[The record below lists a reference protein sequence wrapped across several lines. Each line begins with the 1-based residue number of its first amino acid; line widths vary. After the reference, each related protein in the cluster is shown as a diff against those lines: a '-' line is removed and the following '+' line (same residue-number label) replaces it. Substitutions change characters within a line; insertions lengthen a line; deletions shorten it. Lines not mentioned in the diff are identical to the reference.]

1 MPFLLQLAYI
11 RGAFFS
17 LFYQR
22 YFFYNWLYVFIQSRH
37 IIIMTDTFNEIK
49 EELSRYYPDI
59 TDDDVEKLITFFK
72 LSAKAIYEAKKAE
85 NPLNDID
92 DS

>member
-1 MPFLLQLAYI
+1 
-11 RGAFFS
+11 
-17 LFYQR
+17 
-22 YFFYNWLYVFIQSRH
+22 
-37 IIIMTDTFNEIK
+37 MTDTFSKIK
-49 EELSRYYPDI
+49 EELSRYYPDV

-72 LSAKAIYEAKKAE
+72 LSAKALYEAKKAE